1 MKRHLCLLIVLF
13 SSVFIFSQEIEYSCI
28 EKTYGSTAKKYT
40 I

>member
-13 SSVFIFSQEIEYSCI
+13 SSVFIFSQEIEYRCI